1 MKRYV
6 YEFFRVSVYECW
18 KHMRYWISIRIARS
32 DLLESCLVFGP
43 ITRCAKIMW

>member
-18 KHMRYWISIRIARS
+18 KHMRYWISIRISRS
-32 DLLESCLVFGP
+32 DLLEFLFGFWSHNSM
-43 ITRCAKIMW
+43 CQYYV